1 MCDDLHAEE
10 ERELETRFGLTEAI
24 VAGHGADV
32 GARPVGPRCS
42 QASGGRRRPC

>member
-10 ERELETRFGLTEAI
+10 ERELEQRFGLTEAI

-32 GARPVGPRCS
+32 GAPGRSAVFATSG
-42 QASGGRRRPC
+42 GGRRPC